1 MALDK
6 QQKENIVSEVS
17 SLLEASKLTVVANYK
32 GTGVKQ
38 LQDLRK
44 SAKESGTK
52 VKVIK
57 NRLVVQAL
65 SKNDKF
71 RSTDTSLLSQQLL
84 YAFNSEDE
92 VAPAQALAKFAKT
105 NPSLVFVGAITA
117 EGEFIS
123 ADDVKAL
130 SSLPSKDQLRGQLV
144 GILNA
149 PLSGFVGVLSGNVR
163 GVLNVLNARSEQLG

>member
-1 MALDK
+1 MALNK
-6 QQKENIVSEVS
+6 EQKNDVITEVS

-44 SAKESGTK
+44 SAKETGTK

-57 NRLVVQAL
+57 NRLVIKAL
-65 SKNDKF
+65 SENDKF
-71 RSTDTSLLSQQLL
+71 KSTDTSQLNQQLL
-84 YAFNSEDE
+84 YAFNGEDE
-92 VAPAQALAKFAKT
+92 VAPAQSLAKFAKK

-117 EGEFIS
+117 EGEFIG

-130 SSLPSKDQLRGQLV
+130 SNLPSKEQLRAQLV
-144 GILNA
+144 GTINA

-163 GVLNVLNARSEQLG
+163 GVLNVLNARAEQL